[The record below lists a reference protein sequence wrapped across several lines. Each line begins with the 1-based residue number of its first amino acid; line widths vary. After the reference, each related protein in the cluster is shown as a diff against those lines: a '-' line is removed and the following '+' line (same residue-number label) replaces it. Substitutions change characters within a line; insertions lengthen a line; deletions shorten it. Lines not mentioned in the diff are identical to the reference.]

1 MLARYILLGNS
12 TSQRTRCMAL
22 ALRHRVL
29 LLLLAI
35 FPLSGCLFRSRKV
48 ENRISTA
55 KLLTA
60 SRDELVER
68 INSAAS
74 QIHTL
79 NATVDIDTSVGGEVK
94 GKITEYKQIR
104 GYVLV
109 RKPDMLRMIGL
120 MPIVRNRAFDMVSN
134 GESFRLW
141 IPPKNKFIIGRNN
154 VVLPSNQPLENI
166 RPQQI
171 YDSLLLR
178 EVSSDDIAVL
188 ENGYEEIQDP
198 KTHKWMQQ
206 PDYELDIIS
215 KNRHGWYLQR
225 KIIINRA
232 NLEPDRQLMYYQN
245 EFVATDLRYSD
256 FRDYSGFRFPSVIQ
270 IWRPQEEY
278 SIVLTMVKLQI
289 NEPLEDGQFVLEQ
302 PPGSQVVHLDQ
313 PRPPKPGS

>member
-1 MLARYILLGNS
+1 
-12 TSQRTRCMAL
+12 MAL

-29 LLLLAI
+29 LLLLAL

-55 KLLTA
+55 KLRTA
-60 SRDELVER
+60 SRDQLVEY
-68 INSAAS
+68 INFAAG

-134 GESFRLW
+134 GQSFKLW
-141 IPPKNKFIIGRNN
+141 IPPKNKFIVGRND
-154 VVLPSNQPLENI
+154 VVLPSSQPLENI

-178 EVSSDDIAVL
+178 QISSEDIAVL

-215 KNRHGWYLQR
+215 KNERGWYLQR
-225 KIIINRA
+225 KVIFNRVT
-232 NLEPDRQLMYYQN
+232 LQPDRQLMYDQN
-245 EFVATDLRYSD
+245 GYVATDTRYSD
-256 FRDYSGFRFPSVIQ
+256 FRDYNGFKFSSVIQ

-289 NEPLEDGQFVLEQ
+289 NRPLTDEQFELQQ

-313 PRPPKPGS
+313 PRPAGPGN

>member
-1 MLARYILLGNS
+1 MP
-12 TSQRTRCMAL
+12 L
-22 ALRHRVL
+22 ALRRRVL
-29 LLLLAI
+29 LLLLAL

-55 KLLTA
+55 NLRAAT
-60 SRDELVER
+60 RDQLVEH
-68 INSAAS
+68 INFAAS
-74 QIHTL
+74 QVHTL

-134 GESFRLW
+134 GQSFKLW
-141 IPPKNKFIIGRNN
+141 IPPKNKFIVGRND
-154 VVLPSNQPLENI
+154 VVLPSSQPLENI

-178 EVSSDDIAVL
+178 QISPEDIAVL

-215 KNRHGWYLQR
+215 KNGHGWYLQR
-225 KIIINRA
+225 KIIFNRVT
-232 NLEPDRQLMYYQN
+232 LQSDRQLMYDQN
-245 EFVATDLRYSD
+245 GYVATDTRYSE
-256 FRDYSGFRFPSVIQ
+256 FRDYNGLAFPSVIQ

-289 NEPLEDGQFVLEQ
+289 NHPLTDSQFELPQ

-313 PRPPKPGS
+313 PHPAGPGS